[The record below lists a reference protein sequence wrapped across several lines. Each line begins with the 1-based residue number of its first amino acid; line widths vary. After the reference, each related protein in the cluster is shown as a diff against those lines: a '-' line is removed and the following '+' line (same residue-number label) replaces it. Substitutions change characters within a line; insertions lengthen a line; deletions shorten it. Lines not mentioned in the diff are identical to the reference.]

1 MVIIPQR
8 KGLAKKTAS
17 QQASSII
24 KKRDDFLQIQEI
36 EKEIILMFEE
46 MKGGDPEEK
55 QDLKQK
61 IDYFERQRLELIKM
75 VSYCDYV
82 VCIKDN
88 KLCANK
94 RMENGDLHTIDM
106 YLHSKIEEIIQHIE
120 NNKI

>member
-8 KGLAKKTAS
+8 KGLAKNTAS

-36 EKEIILMFEE
+36 EKEIILIFEK
-46 MKGGDPEEK
+46 MKDNPEEK